1 MTMLTV
7 WVGDRRV
14 GRIGPMGRGMSFVYD
29 PHVPASHAVS
39 LTMPVRPASYDSP
52 FGLLPVFDT
61 NLPEGFLRA
70 RIEQAL
76 AKRIGRVGPLDILAL
91 TGGNQIGRLR
101 VLPEGQRPGQDLPLP
116 EDIAA
121 LLSRPISPA
130 FVSDMLERFALRS
143 GVSGVMPKVLA
154 RLSDAPEGQGGRLTL
169 QDEDWILKFESE
181 EYPGLAAVEFWC
193 LEVARRAGV
202 DTAAARLSADGRMLA
217 VRRFDAGP
225 EGTRLGFEDFCS
237 LNAKTAREKYDGS
250 VETGLLRRMAEF
262 SRPAERDD
270 NLRALFLLNALN
282 MGLRNGDAHLKN
294 FALLYPDAEAGPFRL
309 APAFDL
315 VSTRAWID
323 GDVPALAL
331 EGRKLWP
338 DRAALLRLAPRA
350 RLGRTEAAR
359 LLDRVAEALGATV
372 AGMRADLA
380 ARGFAEVAER
390 VAAAWGDG
398 AASLQN

>member
-1 MTMLTV
+1 MLTV

-29 PHVPASHAVS
+29 AGVARGDAVS
-39 LTMPVRPASYDSP
+39 LTMPVRLASYDSG

-91 TGGNQIGRLR
+91 TGGNQIGRVR
-101 VLPEGQRPGQDLPLP
+101 VLPEGQLPGQEQPLP

-121 LLSRPISPA
+121 LLSRPISPG
-130 FVSDMLERFALRS
+130 FVSDLLERFALRS

-154 RLSDAPEGQGGRLTL
+154 RLSDTLEGQGGRLTL

-181 EYPGLAAVEFWC
+181 EFPGLVAVEFWC

-202 DTAAARLSADGRMLA
+202 ATAEARLSDDGRMLA
-217 VRRFDAGP
+217 VHRFDRG
-225 EGTRLGFEDFCS
+225 EDGQRLGFEDFCS

-270 NLRALFLLNALN
+270 NLRALYLLNTVN

-294 FALLYPDAEAGPFRL
+294 FALLYPDTDLGPFRL

-315 VSTRAWID
+315 VTTAAWIA

-331 EGRKLWP
+331 EGKKLWP
-338 DRAALLRLAPRA
+338 DRAALLRLGPRA
-350 RLGRTEAAR
+350 RLGRTQAAAV
-359 LLDRVAEALGATV
+359 LDRVAACLRDTV
-372 AGMRADLA
+372 EDMRRDLT
-380 ARGFAEVAER
+380 ARGFAEVAGR
-390 VAAAWGDG
+390 VADAWGAG
-398 AASLQN
+398 AAALEN